1 MSQTSFL
8 KRHSWYALLA
18 WSLVLASAIAYLAQ
32 IVIFRRTEDTFFYML
47 QDFAFVPIQVLLVTL
62 ILNELLR
69 SREKR
74 VLLGKMNM
82 AIGAFFSEVGT
93 PLLRSFA
100 VLDNQAERL
109 RNDLMLSGAWSRR
122 EFAKV
127 RKRYRTHEGKI
138 DAHKGDLQN
147 LRAFLQKRRPFLL
160 NLLQNPNLLEHE
172 SFTDLL
178 WAVFHLAEEL
188 TCRADLKKLPDT
200 DYQHLAG
207 DIKRAYMLLISEWLA
222 YMEHLKTNY
231 AYLFSLAIRT
241 NPFNPE
247 SSPEVCS

>member
-1 MSQTSFL
+1 MGKMSFL
-8 KRHSWYALLA
+8 KRPSWYAILGWL
-18 WSLVLASAIAYLAQ
+18 LVLVSAIAYLAQ

-69 SREKR
+69 RREKR
-74 VLLGKMNM
+74 ALLGKMNM

-93 PLLRSFA
+93 PLLRSLA
-100 VLDNQAERL
+100 ALDDQAERL
-109 RNDLMLSGAWSRR
+109 RNDLMLSNEWSRR
-122 EFAKV
+122 DFANM
-127 RKRYRTHEGKI
+127 RKGYRSHEGQTDI
-138 DAHKGDLQN
+138 HKSDLER
-147 LRAFLQKRRPFLL
+147 LRTFLQERRQFLL

-172 SFTDLL
+172 SFTNLL

-188 TCRADLKKLPDT
+188 VCRSDLKKLPDT

-207 DIKRAYMLLISEWLA
+207 DMRRVYLLLISEWLA
-222 YMEHLKTNY
+222 YMEHLKVNY
-231 AYLFSLAIRT
+231 GYLFSLAIRT

-247 SSPEVCS
+247 ASPEVRS